1 MEATRVRYL
10 VFVPIKWGETINDFK
25 VEIEHDHD
33 LTESKIEAIKA
44 TAREYVESR
53 GQTII
58 DDMPVKIYRK
68 K

>member
-1 MEATRVRYL
+1 MESRSRYN
-10 VFVPIKWGETINDFK
+10 VFVPIKWGDTQNTFK
-25 VEIEHDHD
+25 VEIEYDTD
-33 LTESKIEAIKA
+33 LDNAKIEEIKA

-58 DDMPVKIYRK
+58 DNQPVKIYRK

>member
-1 MEATRVRYL
+1 M
-10 VFVPIKWGETINDFK
+10 FVPITWGDTRNEFK
-25 VEIEHDHD
+25 VEIEADTDLDDH
-33 LTESKIEAIKA
+33 KIEEIKV

-58 DDMPVKIYRK
+58 DNQPFKIYRK

>member
-1 MEATRVRYL
+1 MEATRSRYL
-10 VFVPIKWGETINDFK
+10 VFVPITWGDTRNEFK

-33 LTESKIEAIKA
+33 LDDRKIEQIKV

-58 DDMPVKIYRK
+58 DNEPIKIYRK